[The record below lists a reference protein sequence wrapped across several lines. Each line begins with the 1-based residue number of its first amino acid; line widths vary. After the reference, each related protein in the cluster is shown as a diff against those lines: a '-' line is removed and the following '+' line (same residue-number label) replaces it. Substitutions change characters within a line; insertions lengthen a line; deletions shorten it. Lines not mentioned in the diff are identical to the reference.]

1 MSKKSFNLTVV
12 KKPRDEP
19 IQDKPINFPPL
30 ENLHLELLENK
41 KKVKPGAPDTQS
53 QKKRPVPIIKK
64 EEVQTSKIKE
74 EFKKDKSPPLKK
86 EIIKKDPIKK
96 PPEIKKPK
104 DEIPEEDLILE
115 EIIDDDPIT
124 ENKETDGI
132 SEDIIDEEEE
142 IEDDEEI
149 EEDEEEIEDL
159 VEDENVESS
168 EKTVAKKEEEEEVP
182 DPTDIYAGL
191 SPEEREKK
199 EKEEYIWRFRILRKK
214 YKNPSVEI
222 PDFNEHS
229 ELLDMKSAYER
240 TTKELFLDSTVES
253 YKSYLIGGFMLT
265 EFICTNW
272 AGVDLSGFTSSQTK
286 MMYKYDMLLIELG
299 EKSYSSW
306 GSNLPVEVR
315 LAGLIIFQAGLFYL
329 GKVITANYG
338 GSMADLFKGMTG
350 QPSETIKDEPSKK
363 KMKGPKFKAE
373 DIRNMANVKAKED

>member
-1 MSKKSFNLTVV
+1 
-12 KKPRDEP
+12 
-19 IQDKPINFPPL
+19 
-30 ENLHLELLENK
+30 
-41 KKVKPGAPDTQS
+41 
-53 QKKRPVPIIKK
+53 
-64 EEVQTSKIKE
+64 
-74 EFKKDKSPPLKK
+74 
-86 EIIKKDPIKK
+86 
-96 PPEIKKPK
+96 
-104 DEIPEEDLILE
+104 
-115 EIIDDDPIT
+115 
-124 ENKETDGI
+124 
-132 SEDIIDEEEE
+132 
-142 IEDDEEI
+142 
-149 EEDEEEIEDL
+149 
-159 VEDENVESS
+159 
-168 EKTVAKKEEEEEVP
+168 
-182 DPTDIYAGL
+182 
-191 SPEEREKK
+191 
-199 EKEEYIWRFRILRKK
+199 
-214 YKNPSVEI
+214 
-222 PDFNEHS
+222 
-229 ELLDMKSAYER
+229 MKSAYER

>member
-132 SEDIIDEEEE
+132 SEDIIDDEEE

-149 EEDEEEIEDL
+149 EEDEEEIEEL

>member
-12 KKPRDEP
+12 KKPRDDP

-41 KKVKPGAPDTQS
+41 KKVKPGAPDVQS
-53 QKKRPVPIIKK
+53 QKKRSLPIIKK
-64 EEVQTSKIKE
+64 EEPLPKVVKKE
-74 EFKKDKSPPLKK
+74 GFKKDDTQSPPPTPKK
-86 EIIKKDPIKK
+86 ASNKKK
-96 PPEIKKPK
+96 PEIKKPK
-104 DEIPEEDLILE
+104 EDLSGDDLILE
-115 EIIDDDPIT
+115 EIIDDDPVT
-124 ENKETDGI
+124 ENKETDGF
-132 SEDIIDEEEE
+132 SEDIEEEEE
-142 IEDDEEI
+142 IEEEEDIEDEEGMEELVDDEE
-149 EEDEEEIEDL
+149 
-159 VEDENVESS
+159 DENANNE
-168 EKTVAKKEEEEEVP
+168 EKTVAKKEDVP

-214 YKNPSVEI
+214 YKNPLVEI
-222 PDFNEHS
+222 PEFNEHS
-229 ELLDMKSAYER
+229 ELLDMKNAYER

-350 QPSETIKDEPSKK
+350 QPSEVIKDEPVKK
-363 KMKGPKFKAE
+363 KMNGPKFKAE

>member
-132 SEDIIDEEEE
+132 SEDIIDDEEE

>member
-1 MSKKSFNLTVV
+1 MSKKNFNLTVV
-12 KKPRDEP
+12 KKQRDDP
-19 IQDKPINFPPL
+19 ISDKPINFPPL

-41 KKVKPGAPDTQS
+41 KKVKPGAPDVQS

-64 EEVQTSKIKE
+64 EETKIKKE
-74 EFKKDKSPPLKK
+74 GFQKEAPISTKKDVKKKSPV
-86 EIIKKDPIKK
+86 KK
-96 PPEIKKPK
+96 PPEIKTSK
-104 DEIPEEDLILE
+104 EDLSEDDLVLE
-115 EIIDDDPIT
+115 EIIDEQPVT
-124 ENKETDGI
+124 ENNETDGI
-132 SEDIIDEEEE
+132 SEDIVDDE
-142 IEDDEEI
+142 ISEDIVDDEEEI
-149 EEDEEEIEDL
+149 EEDEIDELIEEEEDKG
-159 VEDENVESS
+159 
-168 EKTVAKKEEEEEVP
+168 EKSLAKKEEAP

-199 EKEEYIWRFRILRKK
+199 EKEEYIWRFRILKKK
-214 YKNPSVEI
+214 YINPSVEI

-229 ELLDMKSAYER
+229 ELADMKHTYER

-265 EFICTNW
+265 EFVCTNW
-272 AGVDLSGFTSSQTK
+272 AGVDLSGFTTAQTK

-338 GSMADLFKGMTG
+338 GSTADLFKGITG
-350 QPSETIKDEPSKK
+350 QPSDVKDEPVKK

-373 DIRNMANVKAKED
+373 DIRNMTNVKAKED